1 MEVNGQ
7 STEEIVHMD
16 GYHKCYSMLL
26 ERTVFQCLKLQAD
39 SRPTLDRLL
48 FLTHEGLKRWEKAY
62 EAVDG
67 ETVPNYAKW
76 DYIDDDLKIGGPV
89 REHVGGPKKR
99 RAEEEEVQEEEKR
112 KSKKLS

>member
-1 MEVNGQ
+1 MEVNVQ
-7 STEEIVHMD
+7 STEKIVHID

-26 ERTVFQCLKLQAD
+26 ERTVFHCLELQAD
-39 SRPTLDRLL
+39 SRPTLERLL

-67 ETVPNYAKW
+67 EIVPNYAKW
-76 DYIDDDLKIGGPV
+76 EYIDDDLKLGGPV
-89 REHVGGPKKR
+89 PEHLGGPKKR
-99 RAEEEEVQEEEKR
+99 RAEEEGGEEKR